1 MARKLLVSR
10 IIVEL
15 YTILVGGEVSGKFK
29 INWSD
34 VGIVA
39 DEKRRKTPLGSR
51 SLREHSAVQN

>member
-1 MARKLLVSR
+1 MARKLLVSC

-39 DEKRRKTPLGSR
+39 DEKRWKTTLGSR